1 MSAVVEL
8 PRRAPAPVLDEA
20 RFHELRRFA
29 DALSP
34 EQMLWASGYLA
45 GLQGA
50 GAAVPAAEPV
60 AEAVRIVV
68 LYGSQ
73 TGTGAALA
81 ERVVERART
90 LGFEAEALDMLR
102 YRRARLREDRNLL
115 LIVSTHGDGDPPD
128 GAQELHALLTGPKA
142 PKLADTRF
150 AVLALGDASYPRFC
164 QAGREFDEALAAAG
178 GTRLAERVDCD
189 LDYEE
194 AAEQW
199 TECVLGVLN
208 EQRPDTPRV
217 AAVPGAATRPGWTR
231 HKPFSAPLLERLPLT
246 AEGSSREVWHL
257 ELDLAGSGIEF
268 AAGDSLSVVP
278 SNAPAL
284 VDSLVER
291 LGLDGDA
298 AVATPQG
305 ERTLAEALF
314 SRYEIARLTRPFV
327 ERYAKVAESGELR
340 DLIADAEALAKWMD
354 GRDVLDVVAEHP
366 VRGLSAQDFADMLRV
381 LPARRYSIA
390 SSPLACPEEAH
401 LTVSPVRW
409 QSRGRDRLG
418 VASTQ
423 LVERL
428 ADGGGVPVFLEG
440 HAAFRLPEDGDRPII
455 MIGAGTGVAP
465 YRAFLQEREVLGAP
479 GRNWL
484 FFGDRNFRTDFL
496 YQREW
501 LQWRDD
507 GLLTRLDVAFSR
519 DQQRKVYVQDRLR
532 ERAADVYAWL
542 EEGAALYV
550 CGAERMGHDV
560 HQALIE
566 VVGAAGGLPADKAEA
581 YVEDLKHKGRYH
593 RDVY

>member
-8 PRRAPAPVLDEA
+8 PRRAPAPVLDEG

-34 EQMLWASGYLA
+34 EQLLWASGYLA

-50 GAAVPAAEPV
+50 GAAAPAAEPV

-81 ERVVERART
+81 ERVAERART

-128 GAQELHALLTGPKA
+128 SAQELHALFTGAKA
-142 PKLADTRF
+142 PKLADTHF

-164 QAGREFDEALAAAG
+164 QAGKDFDEALAAAG

-189 LDYEE
+189 LDYQE

-199 TECVLGVLN
+199 AESVLAKLN

-217 AAVPGAATRPGWTR
+217 AAVPGATARPAWTR
-231 HKPFSAPLLERLPLT
+231 HKPFAAPLLERLPLT
-246 AEGSSREVWHL
+246 AEGSSRDVWHL
-257 ELDLAGSGIEF
+257 ELDLAGSEIEF
-268 AAGDSLSVVP
+268 ASGDSLSIVP
-278 SNAPAL
+278 SNPPEL
-284 VDSLVER
+284 VAALVER

-305 ERTLAEALF
+305 ERTLVEALA
-314 SRYEIARLTRPFV
+314 SRYEITRLTRPFV
-327 ERYAKVAESGELR
+327 ERYAAAADSGELR
-340 DLIADAEALAKWMD
+340 GLAADAEGLAKWMD

-366 VRGLSAQDFADMLRV
+366 VQGLSAQDFADMLRV
-381 LPARRYSIA
+381 LPARLYSIA
-390 SSPLACPEEAH
+390 SSPLAYPDEAH
-401 LTVSPVRW
+401 LTVAPVRW
-409 QSRGRDRLG
+409 ASRGRDRFG

-423 LVERL
+423 LIERL
-428 ADGGGVPVFLEG
+428 TEGDGVPVFLEG
-440 HAAFRLPEDGDRPII
+440 HAAFRLPEDPERPII

-465 YRAFLQEREVLGAP
+465 YRAFLQEREVLGAQ

-507 GLLTRLDVAFSR
+507 GLLTQLDVAFSR
-519 DQQRKVYVQDRLR
+519 DQQDKVYVQDRLR

-581 YVEDLKHKGRYH
+581 YVEDLKHTGRYH

>member
-8 PRRAPAPVLDEA
+8 PRRVPAPVLDEGQ
-20 RFHELRRFA
+20 FHELRRFA

-34 EQMLWASGYLA
+34 EQLLWASGYLA

-50 GAAVPAAEPV
+50 GVAAPAAEPV

-81 ERVVERART
+81 ERVAERART
-90 LGFEAEALDMLR
+90 LGFEAETLDMLR

-128 GAQELHALLTGPKA
+128 SAQELHALVTGAKA
-142 PKLADTRF
+142 PKLADTHF

-164 QAGREFDEALAAAG
+164 QAGKDFDEALAAAG
-178 GTRLAERVDCD
+178 GTRLVERVDCD

-194 AAEQW
+194 AAGQW
-199 TECVLGVLN
+199 TERVLGKLN

-217 AAVPGAATRPGWTR
+217 AAVPGAAARPAWTR
-231 HKPFSAPLLERLPLT
+231 HKPFAAPLLERLPLT

-257 ELDLAGSGIEF
+257 ELDLAGSEIEF
-268 AAGDSLSVVP
+268 ASGDSLSIVP
-278 SNAPAL
+278 SNPPEL
-284 VDSLVER
+284 VEALVER
-291 LGLDGDA
+291 LSLDGDA

-305 ERTLAEALF
+305 ERTLAEALA
-314 SRYEIARLTRPFV
+314 SRYEITRLTRPFV
-327 ERYAKVAESGELR
+327 ERYAAAAESDQLR
-340 DLIADAEALAKWMD
+340 GLAVDAEGLAKWMD

-366 VRGLSAQDFADMLRV
+366 VQGLSAQDFADMLRV

-390 SSPLACPEEAH
+390 SSPLAYPDEAH
-401 LTVSPVRW
+401 LTVAPVRW
-409 QSRGRDRLG
+409 ASRGRDRFG

-423 LVERL
+423 LIERL
-428 ADGGGVPVFLEG
+428 TEGDGVPVFLEG
-440 HAAFRLPEDGDRPII
+440 HAAFRLPEDPERPII

-507 GLLTRLDVAFSR
+507 GLLTQLDVAFSR
-519 DQQRKVYVQDRLR
+519 DQQDKVYVQDRLR
-532 ERAADVYAWL
+532 ERAADLYAWL

-560 HQALIE
+560 HQALIG

-581 YVEDLKHKGRYH
+581 YVEDLKHTGRYH